1 MGGQAVTAVL
11 YILLIVLG
19 AYAVALIEEWSS
31 TGRMRP
37 AAPLIRGVAL
47 LARESISPRRLDRT
61 LFEAG
66 PPLVLLAAVLAL
78 AVLPLAP
85 GTVLVDLATGALWV
99 NAALVYVMVALVM
112 AGWGP
117 DAVYPMVGAFRFL
130 GQTVA
135 YSMLIVMPIT
145 AVVMRAQ
152 SLVTTEVVRSQQPL
166 WNALA
171 QPLGFVLFFIAAM
184 AVSFLPPFDLPQA
197 ASELAGGVL
206 GEYTGMRLAV
216 MRLARLVLVLTLALS
231 VTVFYL
237 GGWLGPLLP
246 PGVWSILKTL
256 AVAAV
261 MLAIGRYVPRL
272 RVDQVLEW
280 GWKLGIPLALANI
293 FWVGVV
299 LLLEGR

>member
-1 MGGQAVTAVL
+1 MTPVA
-11 YILLIVLG
+11 YILLVVLG

-31 TGRMRP
+31 TGQLRP
-37 AAPLIRGVAL
+37 AAPLMRGLGL

-66 PPLVLLAAVLAL
+66 PPLALLAAVLAMV
-78 AVLPLAP
+78 VLPLAP

-135 YSMLIVMPIT
+135 YSMLIVMPVT

-152 SLVTTEVVRSQQPL
+152 SLATTEVVVSQRAL
-166 WNALA
+166 WNVLA
-171 QPLGFVLFFIAAM
+171 QPLGFVLFFLAAL
-184 AVSFLPPFDLPQA
+184 AVCFLPPFDLPQA
-197 ASELAGGVL
+197 ESELAGGVL
-206 GEYTGMRLAV
+206 GEYTGMRLAA

-237 GGWLGPLLP
+237 GGWLGPALP
-246 PGVWSILKTL
+246 PAVWSMLKTL
-256 AVAAV
+256 GVAAV
-261 MLAIGRYVPRL
+261 MLSIGRFTPRL
-272 RVDQVLEW
+272 RTDDLLEW

-299 LLLEGR
+299 LLMEGP

>member
-1 MGGQAVTAVL
+1 MTAIIYV
-11 YILLIVLG
+11 LLIVFG
-19 AYAVALIEEWSS
+19 AYVVALLEEWSS
-31 TGRMRP
+31 TGRIRL
-37 AAPLIRGVAL
+37 AAPLMQGIGL

-66 PPLVLLAAVLAL
+66 PPLVLLSAVLAL

-85 GTVLVDLATGALWV
+85 GMVLVDMATGALWV

-130 GQTVA
+130 GQTIA
-135 YSMLIVMPIT
+135 YSMLIVMPVT
-145 AVVMRAQ
+145 TVAMRAQ
-152 SLVTTEVVRSQQPL
+152 SLVTSDVVASQRPL

-171 QPLGFVLFFIAAM
+171 QPLGFMLFFLAAM
-184 AVSFLPPFDLPQA
+184 AVCFLPPFDLPQA
-197 ASELAGGVL
+197 ESELAGGVF
-206 GEYTGMRLAV
+206 GEYTGVRLAA
-216 MRLARLVLVLTLALS
+216 MRLARLVLVLTLAFS

-237 GGWLGPLLP
+237 GGWLGPVLP
-246 PGVWSILKTL
+246 PVVWSILKTL
-256 AVAAV
+256 AVASV
-261 MLAIGRYVPRL
+261 MLAVGRFVPRL
-272 RVDQVLEW
+272 RTDHVLEW

-299 LLLEGR
+299 LLWEGS